1 MQYTHG
7 HASTHP
13 IKHLHTIKTKETE
26 IDTHTSHTQSHTQ
39 CSTCTQEIDSL
50 HIFTSGLGTGR
61 DSVKPQQPIIQQSIQ
76 ATHTQ
81 SSHTQSLSKYNTHT
95 VTHHSQ
101 MHNIHTITQ
110 TVKHIVMHHSQ
121 MQYSHTAKHTVTHT
135 DSQATHTRE
144 SSHTKSDTHRMERLH
159 TRTEIDRGTNRKQIH
174 ERPK

>member
-7 HASTHP
+7 HTSTHP

-95 VTHHSQ
+95 ITQHSQ
-101 MHNIHTITQ
+101 MHNIHTIT
-110 TVKHIVMHHSQ
+110 
-121 MQYSHTAKHTVTHT
+121 HTESHT

-144 SSHTKSDTHRMERLH
+144 SSHTQSDTHRMERLH
-159 TRTEIDRGTNRKQIH
+159 TRNINR
-174 ERPK
+174 